1 MMKKSDFTLSFHCIF
16 DVDTASCGLGES
28 ILEAVVQVH

>member
-1 MMKKSDFTLSFHCIF
+1 MMKKSDFTLSFHWIF
-16 DVDTASCGLGES
+16 DVGTAYCVLGES